1 MGFFKNKT
9 VAIIL
14 AVILV
19 IASTLLAT
27 HVKLG
32 NKVNDI
38 TEGFYNGINYD
49 GYLHP
54 SVFTQLKNISSSC
67 LGISTIA
74 MEYGIDTTSLNDARS
89 HLETNL
95 DGKEGNIKELYAN
108 YSDLTAVATQVIN
121 ELKTKTLNERDQT
134 GFSQYLTNY
143 DGAIATIESSGYNES
158 VSTFIN
164 GSYHSFPANILAKL
178 SGVKAPAYFA

>member
-1 MGFFKNKT
+1 MGFLKNKT
-9 VAIIL
+9 VAVII

-27 HVKLG
+27 HIKLG
-32 NKVNDI
+32 KQVSEV
-38 TEGFYNGINYD
+38 TEGFYNGVNYD

-54 SVFTQLKNISSSC
+54 SVFTQLKNISSYC

-74 MEYGIDTTSLNDARS
+74 MEYGIDTTKLNEARS

-108 YSDLTAVATQVIN
+108 YSDLRTVATQVIN
-121 ELKTKTLNERDQT
+121 ELKTKSLNDRDQA
-134 GFSQYLTNY
+134 GFSEYQTNY
-143 DGAIATIESSGYNES
+143 DGAVATIESSGYNETVTS
-158 VSTFIN
+158 FIN
-164 GSYHSFPANILAKL
+164 GPYHTFPANILAKL